1 MKKIILTAVLVCL
14 ATLFAVNA
22 NAQVRIVNGTES
34 GNYTL
39 QAAFQYIW
47 SHSADELTVT
57 LTEDID
63 LNGVGLERPADY
75 AGFRGTFEGQNYTI
89 QNFSINASL
98 FGNLYGT
105 VKNLRVK
112 NVPLTISSAEPV
124 GGICDICY
132 GEIDNVYTEVF
143 TVRNNG
149 GACSGIAGLVYGTVK
164 NTSTYSEAYP
174 TAEGRNM
181 SCGIAYIPDPTK
193 GKVISCRTMTGGDVK
208 YRITNV
214 VRTVNDGI
222 YRVDNYEDDNSYPT
236 TIWDPSYMAP
246 PSAPEY
252 SGTIE
257 TKGYTA
263 MVIDNKITMREGGDA
278 IPANIQKVV
287 ITENGSIINQSGQV
301 ITNAVI
307 QKPVK
312 GGQWNFIG
320 LPIAG
325 GEQGIGISPLA
336 NVEGDIWAL
345 QYKQG
350 EWDENYLHWN
360 ETNKSYIKEGE
371 GIFAWPDA
379 DYTLNIDGTLV
390 NGDVTRI
397 AVESKLF
404 VQNFVALANP
414 YPAAIKIADLVA
426 LNGVQGQVCYI
437 YNGTSYDTPNTGTI
451 PVGTGFFLNTAEN
464 ITFTPSMIDGYT
476 TTTAK
481 STPAER
487 DFLTVSVSTDGYK
500 VPVMFAKN
508 EAATAEY
515 DIFDANKMF
524 GDGTVAEPYLICN
537 DINLCKEEVNALPYT
552 ATMNIKSGEA
562 QSVEI
567 IAENIPEGYS
577 LTLIDNEEEIVMNQG
592 DVYTVNIASGENA
605 DRFKLKI
612 GEKNVSI
619 TDVEV
624 AEAPSI
630 RNNNRNIIIE
640 GGKNIKAEVYN
651 TLGQKVYE
659 TTKRNFSLEGV
670 EAGAYVVKVQSGNA
684 VQSHKM
690 IIR

>member
-1 MKKIILTAVLVCL
+1 MKKIILTAVFGCL

-22 NAQVRIVNGTES
+22 NAQTSTKSFETPVVSINGTTYS
-34 GNYTL
+34 SFA
-39 QAAFQYIW
+39 QALQYIW
-47 SHSADELTVT
+47 NHSEDELFVSL
-57 LTEDID
+57 LTDID
-63 LNGVGLERPADY
+63 MGDAYPRGLTTRPTDY
-75 AGFRGTFEGQNYTI
+75 AGFRGTFDGGNHTI
-89 QNFSINASL
+89 SNLLAATSL
-98 FGNLYGT
+98 FGTLYGSVKNLTIDEAMLVASSTETVALICDVCDENGTIENVAITNSELTNQSGACNGIAGYLYGT
-105 VKNLRVK
+105 
-112 NVPLTISSAEPV
+112 IS
-124 GGICDICY
+124 
-132 GEIDNVYTEVF
+132 NTTF
-143 TVRNNG
+143 RNNTIIIT
-149 GACSGIAGLVYGTVK
+149 SSIAK
-164 NTSTYSEAYP
+164 N
-174 TAEGRNM
+174 
-181 SCGIAYIPDPTK
+181 CGIAYIPDYTK
-193 GKVISCRTMTGGDVK
+193 GSVDNCSVENNAGVT
-208 YRITNV
+208 YRETNV
-214 VRTVNDGI
+214 NRWTSPALNQSDLEEEPADVIVI
-222 YRVDNYEDDNSYPT
+222 KAET
-236 TIWDPSYMAP
+236 TIPSGETVTFTSDMRVYIDERCGKLIVADGGNLINKT
-246 PSAPEY
+246 
-252 SGTIE
+252 GT
-257 TKGYTA
+257 A
-263 MVIDNKITMREGGDA
+263 LAATM
-278 IPANIQKVV
+278 QKNVAK
-287 ITENGSIINQSGQV
+287 E
-301 ITNAVI
+301 
-307 QKPVK
+307 K
-312 GGQWNFIG
+312 WNFIG
-320 LPIAG
+320 LPVAG

-345 QYKQG
+345 QYRQG
-350 EWDENYLHWN
+350 EWDGNYLRWN
-360 ETNKSYIKEGE
+360 ETSKSYIKEGE

-397 AVESKLF
+397 AVESKFF

-487 DFLTVSVSTDGYK
+487 DFLTVSVSTNGYK

-524 GDGTVAEPYLICN
+524 GNGTVAEPYLICN
-537 DINLCKEEVNALPYT
+537 DIDLCKEEVNALPYI

-619 TDVEV
+619 TEIET